1 MWGALLKTLGG
12 VVVADNKNTERERAE
27 AHEIN
32 KVNATY
38 LAKADAADALLPKL
52 TYITADNKP
61 ANFQLNGKD
70 VNWDLKDYGS
80 NIGGAMFA
88 ADLSM
93 QILNSPEYK
102 ALSAPERASIRSR
115 IRPVQTIVLDQTT
128 KELKDQTV
136 TMKRPHDLQQ
146 IDLTIDS
153 YNPEAIRVQKSDD
166 TENNPDAIIQGT
178 DGKLHGLHVSKSFG
192 FDKGKIDNY
201 VDSILAMNGWDT
213 QNVNG
218 DPVLKEN
225 ARRLIIADLGPA
237 ALNTAM
243 QINNLPKQIT
253 RKYLDRST
261 ADFIVQES
269 YKYFGGNTIED
280 ETSRD
285 AYFLNVIR
293 AGKVDN
299 VSKVL
304 GQQGVMPGYDYGTAD
319 LEKYGKRYNLAG
331 KQDLYASTSTAFENV
346 VSMMDLIKDYEVNNP
361 GKAVPLGKLGN
372 WGGKLAN
379 LIDEGGGI
387 AQLGEIV
394 DLFKDAFGFKFGN
407 VDGVDGRGKFMARI
421 GKKITPKY
429 IKEYGEFRASYE
441 VYEEFL
447 AYQLAAAL
455 QGGTG
460 GRTISDQDVINIKNS
475 LGNSLFQSGQFLTH
489 RLEEI
494 GKFLNTINEK
504 NRLFAEAATP
514 GDLDI
519 AAVYRKYVLGTKIS
533 RTVSDGGYGYE
544 IRDNDAAV
552 NNYQPLDLS
561 LHAVRLLQNIY
572 KSADLKHSGNENQ
585 YFNGAT
591 SILNG
596 RDPKTDELYD
606 MTDPYRKTPDN
617 LPNDGKGG
625 GNKVMGFT
633 LEEIK
638 AMIESDHPDTRA
650 DGKEM
655 LEDYNRGNFDQ

>member
-12 VVVADNKNTERERAE
+12 VVVADNKNTEIERAE
-27 AHEIN
+27 AHELN
-32 KVNATY
+32 KINATY
-38 LAKADAADALLPKL
+38 LAKSQAADALLPKL
-52 TYITADNKP
+52 TYMTADNKSTD
-61 ANFQLNGKD
+61 FKLNGKS
-70 VNWDLKDYGS
+70 VNWNLKEYGS
-80 NIGGAMFA
+80 NIGDAMFG

-93 QILNSPEYK
+93 QILNSPEY
-102 ALSAPERASIRSR
+102 ASLSADERAMIRNR
-115 IRPVQTIVLDQTT
+115 IKPIQTIILDQTT

-136 TMKRPHDLQQ
+136 TMKRPHPIQE
-146 IDLTIDS
+146 IDLSIDP
-153 YNPEAIRVQKSDD
+153 YNPEAKRVQKSDGI
-166 TENNPDAIIQGT
+166 ENDPDAIIQGT
-178 DGKLHGLHVSKSFG
+178 DGQLHGLHVSKSFG
-192 FDKGKIDNY
+192 FDKGKTDNY
-201 VDSILAMNGWDT
+201 VDSILAMNGWDQ
-213 QNVNG
+213 QNANG

-225 ARRLIIADLGPA
+225 ARKLIIADLGPA

-269 YKYFGGNTIED
+269 YKYFSGNTIED

-346 VSMMDLIKDYEVNNP
+346 VSMIDLIKDYEVNNP

-394 DLFKDAFGFKFGN
+394 NLFKDAFGFKFGN

-421 GKKITPKY
+421 GEKISPKY
-429 IKEYGEFRASYE
+429 IKDYGEFRASYE

-460 GRTISDQDVINIKNS
+460 GRTISDQDVVNIKNS

-504 NRLFAEAATP
+504 NRLFAEASTP
-514 GDLDI
+514 GDLDV
-519 AAVYRKYVLGTKIS
+519 AAVYRQYVLGTKIS
-533 RTVSDGGYGYE
+533 RTVADGGYGYE
-544 IRDNDAAV
+544 ILDNDKAI
-552 NNYQPLDLS
+552 NNYQPKELS
-561 LHAVRLLQNIY
+561 IYAVGLLQNIY
-572 KSADLKHSGNENQ
+572 KSADLKHSGNENA

-591 SILNG
+591 SILKGRNPKNDKPYDMENPYSETDGDPFNDGGGGVNTVNG
-596 RDPKTDELYD
+596 R
-606 MTDPYRKTPDN
+606 
-617 LPNDGKGG
+617 
-625 GNKVMGFT
+625 T
-633 LEEIK
+633 LEEIN
-638 AMIESDHPDTRA
+638 AMIASDNPDDVA
-650 DGKEM
+650 NGKDY
-655 LEDYNRGNFDQ
+655 LKDYNDGSFD